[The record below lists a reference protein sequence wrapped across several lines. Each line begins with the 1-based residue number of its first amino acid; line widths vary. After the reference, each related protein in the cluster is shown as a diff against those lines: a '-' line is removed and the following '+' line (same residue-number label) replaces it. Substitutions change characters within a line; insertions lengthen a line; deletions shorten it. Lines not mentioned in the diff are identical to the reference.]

1 MSVLDQMMAKAEA
14 EDKGGQVRSVDVVN
28 TVRRLATNP
37 DLKKFIQ
44 AVNRYSK
51 ADWAKLKETFSVAY
65 HTFQSSMLV
74 KNDSALANEL
84 KKYPW
89 LVVLFERIENE

>member
-1 MSVLDQMMAKAEA
+1 MSVIENMMAKAEA
-14 EDKGGQVRSVDVVN
+14 GDNGQIRSVDVVN
-28 TVRRLATNP
+28 VVRRLATNP
-37 DLKKFIQ
+37 DIKKFIQ
-44 AVNRYSK
+44 AINRYSK
-51 ADWAKLKETFSVAY
+51 ADWARLKETCSVAY

-89 LVVLFERIENE
+89 LVVLFGRIENE